1 MTVTTTNFKIV
12 YNGNGA
18 DTVFPFSFAC
28 PDAKSLLVTIKDT
41 SSGGTLVLVNGTS
54 YTVALNPPVGSNPTP
69 VGGTVTYPLSGGQI
83 LPVGFQISIVRSLS
97 FTQNTSLANQSII
110 YPAVVEKALDYLTML
125 VQQGEPFLIPTP
137 FGDDDA

>member
-12 YNGNGA
+12 YNGNGS

-28 PDAKSLLVTIKDT
+28 PDAKSIVATIKDT
-41 SSGGTLVLVNGTS
+41 SSGGTLTLVNGTS
-54 YTVALNPPVGSNPTP
+54 FTVVLNPTVGSNPTP
-69 VGGTVTYPLSGGQI
+69 VGGTVTYPLAGPP
-83 LPVGFQISIVRSLS
+83 LPVGFQISIIRSLS
-97 FTQNTSLANQSII
+97 FTQGTSLANQSII

-125 VQQGEPFLIPTP
+125 VQQGEPILIPTP